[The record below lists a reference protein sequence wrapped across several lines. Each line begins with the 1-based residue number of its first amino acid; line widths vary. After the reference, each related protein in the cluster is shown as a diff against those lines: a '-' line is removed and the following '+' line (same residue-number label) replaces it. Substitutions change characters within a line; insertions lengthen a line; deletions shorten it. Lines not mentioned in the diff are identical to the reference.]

1 MGYLTE
7 AVKHVSAA
15 TILELDGNSIR
26 AVLKQLLR
34 VSTSETSSIAVRPG
48 DLGHI
53 SFGSH
58 KLTLC

>member
-1 MGYLTE
+1 M
-7 AVKHVSAA
+7 KHVSAA